1 MKKRSI
7 INQDYRHNFESTRP
21 SGSFKLALRHV
32 LFILGIIAGAATL
45 LIIGPYEA
53 AATKPAPSQL
63 NEETQTLPLQLPNH
77 QAPIEP
83 NKQTMMIKPVPT
95 PSTET
100 IASIPLKVSPIT
112 SRDTIKKLPSQ
123 DKWKSVTIRSGDN
136 LAAVFSRLGL
146 SPSDLHQIMALGKTT
161 QRLKKIFPGDI
172 IKVNLNAN
180 GQLNTLHYEINET
193 RRLEVIQHPPG
204 EFTASTTELPL
215 DIRLAYTE
223 GTINSSLFM
232 AAQKAHLPDRITMEL
247 ANIFGWDIDFALDIR
262 KGDHFS
268 LLYEELY
275 RDGKKLKNG
284 KIVAATFT
292 NRGNNYEAV
301 YYTPEKGLSGYYS
314 PDGLSMRKTFLRT
327 PIEFARI
334 SSRFSTGRKHPILN
348 TIRAHKGVDYAASR
362 GTPIRATGDGKIVH
376 RGHKG
381 GYGKTIIIQHGS
393 QYSTLYAH
401 LSNYARNSKS
411 GQKVKQG
418 QIIGY
423 VGSTG
428 LATGPHLH
436 YEFRVNGVHRN
447 PLTVRFPGAEPLPK
461 KYHAD
466 LKKISRSLL
475 ARLQQQRQTQLA
487 SNP

>member
-7 INQDYRHNFESTRP
+7 INQDYRYNLEGTRP
-21 SGSFKLALRHV
+21 GRFKLTLHHV
-32 LFILGIIAGAATL
+32 LFISGIIAGTAAL
-45 LIIGPYEA
+45 LIINPHEA
-53 AATKPAPSQL
+53 SATKPTSSQL
-63 NEETQTLPLQLPNH
+63 EEKIQTLSLQLP
-77 QAPIEP
+77 APEEPNEP
-83 NKQTMMIKPVPT
+83 NKKQAETINPAPT
-95 PSTET
+95 PSATT
-100 IASIPLKVSPIT
+100 MASIPLKAPPT
-112 SRDTIKKLPSQ
+112 LPNPTIQKPPSQ
-123 DKWKSVTIRSGDN
+123 HKWKSVTIRSGDN

-146 SPSDLHQIMALGKTT
+146 NPSDLHQIMALGKTT

-172 IKVNLNAN
+172 IKVKLDTN
-180 GQLNTLHYEINET
+180 GQLNTLHYEIDET
-193 RRLEVIQHPPG
+193 RRLEIVQHSPG
-204 EFTASTTELPL
+204 QFTASTTELPL
-215 DIRLAYTE
+215 DIRLAYAK
-223 GTINSSLFM
+223 GTINSSLFL

-262 KGDHFS
+262 KGDHFA

-275 RDGKKLKNG
+275 REGKKLKNG

-301 YYTPEKGLSGYYS
+301 YFAPEKGRSGYYS

-334 SSRFSTGRKHPILN
+334 SSRFSTSRKHPVLN

-362 GTPIRATGDGKIVH
+362 GTAIRATGDGKIAH
-376 RGHKG
+376 RGRKG

-436 YEFRVNGVHRN
+436 YEFRINGVHRN
-447 PLTVRFPGAEPLPK
+447 PLTVRFPSAEPLPK
-461 KYHAD
+461 KYLAD
-466 LKKISRSLL
+466 LKKTSRSLL
-475 ARLQQQRQTQLA
+475 AKLQQQSQTQLA